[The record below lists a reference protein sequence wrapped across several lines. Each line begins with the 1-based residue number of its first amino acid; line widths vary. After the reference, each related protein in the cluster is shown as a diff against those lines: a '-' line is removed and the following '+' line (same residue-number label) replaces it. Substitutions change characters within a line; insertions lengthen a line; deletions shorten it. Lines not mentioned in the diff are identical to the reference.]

1 MERHTRDN
9 GVTRRVVYHGGIS
22 TQKFPKCTTDPTKT
36 KQTLVIPNAQKPNP
50 KAMLMWAAWNG
61 IRSIAVYSQA

>member
-1 MERHTRDN
+1 M
-9 GVTRRVVYHGGIS
+9 
-22 TQKFPKCTTDPTKT
+22 
-36 KQTLVIPNAQKPNP
+36 QTLAIPNAQETNP